1 MNLRNTDYFFGKD
14 FTKITKFIK
23 EEIQK
28 KEEKKEKKKKRK
40 TTRQM
45 K

>member
-28 KEEKKEKKKKRK
+28 KEEKRKKKKRK

>member
-1 MNLRNTDYFFGKD
+1 MNLRNTYYFFGKD

-28 KEEKKEKKKKRK
+28 KEEKRKKKKRK